1 MGYVKLERRGEGIKT
16 TVVRDSFAKMVLD
29 PVRVEIDGRDN
40 GAVVEL
46 AGDISYP
53 MYVCL

>member
-1 MGYVKLERRGEGIKT
+1 MGYVKLERRGEGSKT